1 MKKLFRDP
9 NVWIAIVLAAI
20 VIPSLIYA
28 IVKHV
33 RREPEDNGFMTC
45 CQGKTLVPRFVPDNS
60 PIWSVIAD
68 NTIDEEVLSYAVG
81 AWNEKVNKV
90 VLRSRVSHEWFR
102 DPNYDL
108 SSEYKFA
115 TVSITLA
122 TEPTHDESGGVTHNN
137 YDKSTGEV
145 YWSEI
150 TINPFYTHDKAH
162 YKAAM
167 LHELGHALLLA
178 HDDHPTSIMR
188 KELNVR
194 GTITDHDAEIVRE
207 LWTKTL
213 QERP

>member
-9 NVWIAIVLAAI
+9 NVWIAIALAAI

-33 RREPEDNGFMTC
+33 RRRPEDNGFMTC
-45 CQGKTLVPRFVPDNS
+45 CQGKTLSPRFMFDDTMWFV
-60 PIWSVIAD
+60 VAD
-68 NTIDEEVLSYAVG
+68 KGIDEDVLAYASKEWNAKVG
-81 AWNEKVNKV
+81 KDVFRYK
-90 VLRSRVSHEWFR
+90 SSPSWFS
-102 DPNYDL
+102 DPNYSL
-108 SSEYKFA
+108 SNEYKFG
-115 TVSITLA
+115 TVSVTLA
-122 TEPTHDESGGVTHNN
+122 TEPGSDESGGVTHNN

-150 TINPFYTHDKAH
+150 TINPLFTHDRNR
-162 YKAAM
+162 YKAAL

-207 LWTKTL
+207 LWTKTP